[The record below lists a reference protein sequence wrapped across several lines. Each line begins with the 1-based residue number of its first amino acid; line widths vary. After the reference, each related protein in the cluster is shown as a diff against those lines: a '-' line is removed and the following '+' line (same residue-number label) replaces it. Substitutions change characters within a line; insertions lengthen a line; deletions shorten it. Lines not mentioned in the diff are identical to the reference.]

1 MPFSQRIVLI
11 DDDEDDRFIFREG
24 FAQTGY
30 QGELMQFDSGNAFLG
45 YLHTLEE
52 ELPSL
57 ILLDLNI
64 PLISGMEILKKIK
77 SNEKWRC
84 IPVVVLTTSRLS
96 EDRDIAYANGANGF
110 ISKPGDYQDVLK
122 LIRSVIQLW
131 GK

>member
-57 ILLDLNI
+57 ILLDLNM
-64 PLISGMEILKKIK
+64 PLISGMEILKK
-77 SNEKWRC
+77 N
-84 IPVVVLTTSRLS
+84 
-96 EDRDIAYANGANGF
+96 
-110 ISKPGDYQDVLK
+110 
-122 LIRSVIQLW
+122 
-131 GK
+131 